1 MSDDLAEMPA
11 ALTARLTECI
21 ERADDPGRVRVLG
34 TLWVCFA
41 TATMRFDVREL
52 LARAVAFGYWH
63 LAFALV
69 VASRALVAFLA
80 AVE

>member
-1 MSDDLAEMPA
+1 M
-11 ALTARLTECI
+11 TARLIECI
-21 ERADDPGRVRVLG
+21 EEAEHPERVRVLG

-41 TATMRFDVREL
+41 AASARLDFREL

-63 LAFALV
+63 LAFAIV
-69 VASRALVAFLA
+69 VASRALVAFLG